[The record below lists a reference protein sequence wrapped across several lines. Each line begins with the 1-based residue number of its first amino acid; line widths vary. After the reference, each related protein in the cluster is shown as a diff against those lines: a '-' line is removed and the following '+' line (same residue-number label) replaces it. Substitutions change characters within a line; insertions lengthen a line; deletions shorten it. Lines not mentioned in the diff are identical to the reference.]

1 MAVKITNPSPEKSFD
16 LEEPVMLEGTAE
28 GKVKEVTLM
37 ADDQFPLGTVP
48 VKNGKW
54 IFSRIFHTPGRRK
67 ITASGLDADKQ
78 VLSRADVSIIL
89 RTPSLS
95 CEFRQG
101 VFTIGGKM
109 VFTLPG
115 SNALFFRSGMTI
127 DADGAYHAYHPDN
140 VSGLDNLQ
148 NAKDKN
154 GNFVGVLLG
163 SAGKPVVQKAGDP
176 APGFFVS
183 STSLADATIKD
194 KGNPLRY
201 VNSETVPYFVLPGA
215 EPMRNRVTLGDFG
228 VVFNGKNGKH
238 CFATYADV
246 GPSKKLGE
254 GSIALAKALG
264 INSSP
269 RHGGTDGGIL
279 YVVFPGS
286 RGAFGKKWSAK
297 ETTETIDEQA
307 GKHFTAWGG
316 MARVNA
322 CFQDLAT

>member
-1 MAVKITNPSPEKSFD
+1 VAVKLTSPKPNEVFD
-16 LEEPVMLEGTAE
+16 LDDPVKFEGTAD
-28 GKVKEVTLM
+28 GGVKKVEIV
-37 ADDQFPLGTVP
+37 ADDQFALGTVT
-48 VKNGKW
+48 VESGKW
-54 IFSRIFHTPGRRK
+54 TFSRVFHTPGKRK
-67 ITASGLDADKQ
+67 ITAKGLKDGGGAA
-78 VLSRADVSIIL
+78 SIAETTIIL
-89 RTPSLS
+89 QTPSAS

-115 SNALFFRSGMTI
+115 SPALFFRSGMTI

-154 GNFVGVLLG
+154 GNFVGVVLG
-163 SAGKPVVQKAGDP
+163 ANGKPVVQKAGDP

-183 STSLADATIKD
+183 STSLVDSAVKE

-201 VNSETVPYFVLPGA
+201 VNSETVPYFVLAGA

-228 VVFNGKNGKH
+228 VVFNGKNGKLV
-238 CFATYADV
+238 FAIYADV

-264 INSSP
+264 INPSP

-286 RGAFGKKWSAK
+286 RKEFGKSWSSQ
-297 ETTETIDEQA
+297 ETVQDIEEQA
-307 GKHFTAWGG
+307 GKHFATWGG
-316 MARVNA
+316 MARISA
-322 CFQDLAT
+322 CFQDLAS